1 MKTKMLKISTLLGA
15 AIIFF
20 ATSLSA
26 ADANAAGIRVKCE
39 KKSNRSSISVD
50 GRNLTPGSYS
60 AVVKSGDNKAV
71 AELKS
76 STGDE
81 VEFEFD
87 FDSDKGDIV
96 AGAVAISPIFIQG
109 GKVTGQIK
117 DADGFI
123 IIEGTSSC
131 RVR

>member
-20 ATSLSA
+20 ATSLST
-26 ADANAAGIRVKCE
+26 ADANAAGIRIKCE

-81 VEFEFD
+81 VEFD

>member
-15 AIIFF
+15 TAIFF
-20 ATSLSA
+20 ATSLA
-26 ADANAAGIRVKCE
+26 AANADAAGIRIKCE

-71 AELKS
+71 ADLKS

-81 VEFEFD
+81 VEFD
-87 FDSDKGDIV
+87 FDSDKGDIA

-123 IIEGTSSC
+123 VIEGTSSC

>member
-1 MKTKMLKISTLLGA
+1 MKTRMLKISTLLGA
-15 AIIFF
+15 AIIFI

-26 ADANAAGIRVKCE
+26 ADANAAGIRIKCE

-81 VEFEFD
+81 VEFD

-123 IIEGTSSC
+123 VIEGTSSC

>member
-15 AIIFF
+15 TAIFF
-20 ATSLSA
+20 ATSLAA
-26 ADANAAGIRVKCE
+26 ADANAAGIRIKCE

-81 VEFEFD
+81 VEFD
-87 FDSDKGDIV
+87 FDSDKGDIA

-123 IIEGTSSC
+123 VIEGTSSC

>member
-1 MKTKMLKISTLLGA
+1 MKTRMLKISTLLGA
-15 AIIFF
+15 TIIFF

-26 ADANAAGIRVKCE
+26 ADANAAGIRIKCE

-50 GRNLTPGSYS
+50 GRNLTLGSYS

-81 VEFEFD
+81 VEFD

>member
-15 AIIFF
+15 TAIFF
-20 ATSLSA
+20 ATSIAA
-26 ADANAAGIRVKCE
+26 ADANAAGIRIKCE

-60 AVVKSGDNKAV
+60 AVVKSGDNKA
-71 AELKS
+71 AADLKS

-81 VEFEFD
+81 VEFD
-87 FDSDKGDIV
+87 FDSDKGDIA

-123 IIEGTSSC
+123 VIEGTSSC

>member
-1 MKTKMLKISTLLGA
+1 MKTRMLKISTLLGA

-81 VEFEFD
+81 VEFD

>member
-1 MKTKMLKISTLLGA
+1 MKTGMLKISTLLGA

-81 VEFEFD
+81 VEFD

>member
-15 AIIFF
+15 TAIFF
-20 ATSLSA
+20 ATSLAA
-26 ADANAAGIRVKCE
+26 ADANAAGIRIKCE

-81 VEFEFD
+81 VEFD
-87 FDSDKGDIV
+87 FDRDKGDIV

>member
-1 MKTKMLKISTLLGA
+1 MKTEMLKISTLLGA
-15 AIIFF
+15 TAIFF
-20 ATSLSA
+20 ATSLAA
-26 ADANAAGIRVKCE
+26 ADANAAGIRIKCE

-60 AVVKSGDNKAV
+60 AVVKSGDNKA
-71 AELKS
+71 AADLKS

-81 VEFEFD
+81 VEFD
-87 FDSDKGDIV
+87 FDSDKGDIA

-123 IIEGTSSC
+123 VIEGTSSC

>member
-1 MKTKMLKISTLLGA
+1 MKTRMLKISTLLGA
-15 AIIFF
+15 AIIFI

-26 ADANAAGIRVKCE
+26 ADANAAGIRIKCE

-81 VEFEFD
+81 VEFD

>member
-26 ADANAAGIRVKCE
+26 ADANAAGIRIKCE

-50 GRNLTPGSYS
+50 GRNLIPGSYS
-60 AVVKSGDNKAV
+60 AVVKSGDNKAS

-81 VEFEFD
+81 VEFD
-87 FDSDKGDIV
+87 FDSDQGDIV

>member
-1 MKTKMLKISTLLGA
+1 MKTRMLKISTLLGA
-15 AIIFF
+15 VIIFF

-26 ADANAAGIRVKCE
+26 ADANAAGIRIKCE

-81 VEFEFD
+81 VEFD

>member
-1 MKTKMLKISTLLGA
+1 MIAKKS
-15 AIIFF
+15 F

-26 ADANAAGIRVKCE
+26 ADANTVGIRIKCE

-60 AVVKSGDNKAV
+60 AVVKSGDNKAS

-81 VEFEFD
+81 TGFD
-87 FDSDKGDIV
+87 FDSNQGNIV
-96 AGAVAISPIFIQG
+96 AGAVAISPI
-109 GKVTGQIK
+109 
-117 DADGFI
+117 
-123 IIEGTSSC
+123 SSQAEK
-131 RVR
+131 

>member
-26 ADANAAGIRVKCE
+26 ADANAAGIRIKCE

-81 VEFEFD
+81 VEFD

>member
-15 AIIFF
+15 TIIFF

-26 ADANAAGIRVKCE
+26 ADANAAGIRIKCE

-81 VEFEFD
+81 VEFD

>member
-15 AIIFF
+15 TAIFF
-20 ATSLSA
+20 ATSLAA
-26 ADANAAGIRVKCE
+26 ADANAAGIRIKCE

-71 AELKS
+71 ADLKS

-81 VEFEFD
+81 VEFD
-87 FDSDKGDIV
+87 FDSDKGDIA

-123 IIEGTSSC
+123 VIEGTSSC

>member
-15 AIIFF
+15 TAIFF
-20 ATSLSA
+20 ATSLAA
-26 ADANAAGIRVKCE
+26 ADANAAGIRIKCE

-81 VEFEFD
+81 VEFD

>member
-1 MKTKMLKISTLLGA
+1 MKTRMLKISTLLGA
-15 AIIFF
+15 AIIFI

-26 ADANAAGIRVKCE
+26 ADANAAGIRIKCE

-81 VEFEFD
+81 VEFD

-117 DADGFI
+117 DADRFI